1 MFAIKTNI
9 AKTQLLLLNVRLD
22 ITQNLK
28 LQFEHFFKLK
38 KIEGEHYLDSTI
50 GGGLGMEFL
59 EFPGQMEFYHFK
71 KSYFKIPVNMESIN
85 PIDTEWFLLHINLSK
100 TKQQKKVGDEFIEF
114 HKHLPIGLL
123 LYGPGLE
130 INTQLSPNVEMEL
143 ASIHF
148 HRSFLDTYFPGWK
161 NSIDT
166 TKNLVY
172 EDLDYKLENALYK
185 ALFSI
190 RNKIEC
196 HANVLNFMNLFF
208 EKIRAHSRTTHYEAL
223 HSEDV
228 KNLFMASAHL
238 RNPLATTIPSL
249 DELASIANMGITKFK
264 TSFKQL
270 FGSAPIQYRNKIRME
285 FAREEIVARRKSPTE
300 ISYDLG
306 YAHPSNF
313 TTAYKKHFGEL
324 PSSQV

>member
-1 MFAIKTNI
+1 MNVQLNI
-9 AKTQLLLLNVRLD
+9 TE
-22 ITQNLK
+22 NLK
-28 LQFEHFFKLK
+28 NQFQHYFKLK
-38 KIEGEHYLDSTI
+38 EVQGEYFLDSTI
-50 GGGLGMEFL
+50 GGGESMEFL

-71 KSYFKIPVNMESIN
+71 KSYFNIPINMKSIN
-85 PIDTEWFLLHINLSK
+85 PIDSEWFLIHINLSK
-100 TKQQKKVGDEFIEF
+100 IKQKKKVEGEFIDF
-114 HKHLPIGLL
+114 QKHLPIGLL

-130 INTQLSPNVEMEL
+130 IDTLLPPNVEMEL
-143 ASIHF
+143 ATIHF
-148 HRSFLDTYFPGWK
+148 HCSFLDTYFENWK
-161 NSIDT
+161 NSIDI

-196 HANVLNFMNLFF
+196 HAKVLHFMNLFF
-208 EKIRAHSRTTHYEAL
+208 NKIQTHSRANHHEKL

-228 KNLFMASAHL
+228 KNLFMASTHL
-238 RNPLATTIPSL
+238 RNPLTKSIPSL

-285 FAREEIVARRKSPTE
+285 FAREEIVARRKTPTE

-313 TTAYKKHFGEL
+313 TTAYKKYFGEL